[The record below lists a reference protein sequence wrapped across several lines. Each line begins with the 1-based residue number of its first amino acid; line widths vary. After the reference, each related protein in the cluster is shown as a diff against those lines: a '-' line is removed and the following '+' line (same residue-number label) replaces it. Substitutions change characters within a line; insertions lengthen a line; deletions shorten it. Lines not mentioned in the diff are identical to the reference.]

1 MSRVT
6 EILSNYGHRNAGVRG
21 KLSQIMN
28 TGKLAGT
35 GKMVIL
41 PVDQGFEHGPARS
54 FAPNPAGYDPSY
66 HVELALEAG
75 CNAYA
80 APLGF
85 IEAAANE
92 FPGQIPLIL
101 KVNNNDSLYSTDNP
115 MSAITSSIQDALELG
130 VSGIGYTIYPGT
142 AQKNENFGVL
152 AEFIRQAHDVGLA
165 AVIWSYARGEGLAK
179 DHETALDIIAYN
191 AHIAAQ
197 MGADIIKVKPPTD
210 VIGLEAAKKSYENIK
225 KDTLSDR
232 ISHVIQSAFNGE
244 RIVIFSG
251 GPAKG
256 TEAVLEEI
264 KEIHSGGGFGSIM
277 GRNAFQRSKSDAIEL
292 LSNVMEI
299 YKS

>member
-1 MSRVT
+1 MSKVN
-6 EILSNYGHRNAGVRG
+6 EILENYRHRNAGVRG
-21 KLSQIMN
+21 KLANIMN
-28 TGKLAGT
+28 TGKLSGT

-54 FAPNPAGYDPSY
+54 FAPNPAGYDPTY

-101 KVNNNDSLYSTDNP
+101 KVNNNDSLYPTSNP
-115 MSAITSSIQDALELG
+115 LSAITASINEALELG
-130 VSGIGYTIYPGT
+130 VSAIGYTIYPGT
-142 AQKNENFGVL
+142 AHKNENFGVL
-152 AEFIRQAHDVGLA
+152 ADFIRQAHEVGLP
-165 AVIWSYARGEGLAK
+165 AVVWSYARGEGLVK
-179 DHETALDIIAYN
+179 DDETALDVIAYN

-210 VIGLEAAKKSYENIK
+210 KIGLKAAESAYENINK
-225 KDTLSDR
+225 ETLSDR

-251 GPAKG
+251 GAAKG
-256 TEAVLEEI
+256 TDAVLDEI
-264 KEIHSGGGFGSIM
+264 KQLHKGGAFGSIM
-277 GRNAFQRSKSDAIEL
+277 GRNAFQRPKSEAIEL
-292 LSNVMEI
+292 LSNVMDI